1 MDYGQIANNP
11 EEKNKIDNK
20 TTCSS
25 TQFVEVPLK
34 AKQKQSSNKRFAL

>member
-11 EEKNKIDNK
+11 EEKNKKHNK

-25 TQFVEVPLK
+25 TQFVEIPLSK
-34 AKQKQSSNKRFAL
+34 TKLKYALE